1 MTHSYGP
8 GGLTTQEQGNN
19 PALIGMVPAATS
31 SRVVGRLVD
40 SAIGILV
47 IVVIPYA
54 VSLGGLALFMNSMN
68 DYSYGS
74 SGMTTMMIGSVLSFA
89 LPVVYLGVEVY
100 FWAKKGNHIGGY
112 IVGLRNVDVVTGR
125 LSTGQTIGKN
135 LLFNITNSLTL
146 GIMPLICCFA
156 MISPGTNRNSYDR
169 WLNLMVINTKA
180 GRGPNAVTDTGQPT
194 PARPVDQHRPP
205 IQQVAMSGSR
215 PHPTQAPVP
224 PRPPIEPIAPLDTGS
239 SRSVDSAPPAPI
251 ADSHAVQ
258 IPSSPVPPP
267 PPPPSGVPYGDPFAA
282 QEAPSGDPIVPVS
295 RPGASSFI
303 ERTPLSGD
311 RPPSVETAPPINARP
326 AVVRDMSSVA
336 AGLPD
341 PPPPSADL
349 SAGPIVEETVIDDV
363 LMPTHL
369 SSRGQA
375 VTRLLL
381 DGSTALT
388 LDRIT
393 LLGRNPID
401 VPALGPTA
409 IMQIDDDLQVSK
421 THLAVGV
428 DGGGFWVMDLNSTNG
443 TRVVAP
449 DGTTTRV
456 DPTVRTIVPAGA
468 IVRFGSHS
476 IKAER

>member
-1 MTHSYGP
+1 M
-8 GGLTTQEQGNN
+8 L
-19 PALIGMVPAATS
+19 
-31 SRVVGRLVD
+31 
-40 SAIGILV
+40 
-47 IVVIPYA
+47 
-54 VSLGGLALFMNSMN
+54 
-68 DYSYGS
+68 
-74 SGMTTMMIGSVLSFA
+74 
-89 LPVVYLGVEVY
+89 
-100 FWAKKGNHIGGY
+100 
-112 IVGLRNVDVVTGR
+112 
-125 LSTGQTIGKN
+125 
-135 LLFNITNSLTL
+135 
-146 GIMPLICCFA
+146 
-156 MISPGTNRNSYDR
+156 
-169 WLNLMVINTKA
+169 
-180 GRGPNAVTDTGQPT
+180 
-194 PARPVDQHRPP
+194 
-205 IQQVAMSGSR
+205 
-215 PHPTQAPVP
+215 
-224 PRPPIEPIAPLDTGS
+224 
-239 SRSVDSAPPAPI
+239 
-251 ADSHAVQ
+251 
-258 IPSSPVPPP
+258 
-267 PPPPSGVPYGDPFAA
+267 
-282 QEAPSGDPIVPVS
+282 
-295 RPGASSFI
+295 
-303 ERTPLSGD
+303 
-311 RPPSVETAPPINARP
+311 
-326 AVVRDMSSVA
+326 SVA